1 MTSYLAIAGLALL
14 DLWLAVPAALSLK
27 LQPELAVLLIAS
39 TSSLGVVLAVYFSG
53 GLRNRFAV
61 KFGKESYLG
70 GRTAKY
76 MEKYGTT
83 GIGLLAPVVLG
94 PILTCVCAIALGAKP
109 RQLAVSTVA
118 GVVLWSFVIYLLM
131 IFNVMKAAAV

>member
-1 MTSYLAIAGLALL
+1 MTSYLAISGLALL
-14 DLWLAVPAALSLK
+14 DLWLAVPAALTLK
-27 LQPELAVLLIAS
+27 LRPELAVLLIAT
-39 TSSLGVVLAVYFSG
+39 TSSLGVVFAVYFSG
-53 GLRNRFAV
+53 GLRNRFAAR
-61 KFGKESYLG
+61 FGKQSYLG

-94 PILTCVCAIALGAKP
+94 PILTCICAIVLGAKP
-109 RQLAVSTVA
+109 RQLAISTVA

-131 IFNVMKAAAV
+131 IFKVVSASA

>member
-14 DLWLAVPAALSLK
+14 DLWLAVPAALALK
-27 LQPELAVLLIAS
+27 LQPGLAVLLIGT
-39 TSSLGVVLAVYFSG
+39 TSSIGVVVAVYFSG
-53 GLRNRFAV
+53 GLRNRFAA
-61 KFGKESYLG
+61 KFGKEGYLG

-76 MEKYGTT
+76 MEKFGTV

-118 GVVLWSFVIYLLM
+118 GVALWSGVIYILLAM
-131 IFNVMKAAAV
+131 NLMKSAVV

>member
-14 DLWLAVPAALSLK
+14 DLWLAMPAALTLK
-27 LQPELAVLLIAS
+27 LQPELAALLIAS
-39 TSSLGVVLAVYFSG
+39 TSSLGVVLAIYFSG
-53 GLRNRFAV
+53 ALRTRFAA

-76 MEKYGTT
+76 MDKYGTT

-94 PILTCVCAIALGAKP
+94 PILTCICAIALGAKP
-109 RQLAVSTVA
+109 RQLALSTVT
-118 GVVLWSFVIYLLM
+118 GVVLWSFVIYLLLAFDV
-131 IFNVMKAAAV
+131 IKSAAV

>member
-14 DLWLAVPAALSLK
+14 DLWLAVPAALALK

-39 TSSLGVVLAVYFSG
+39 TSSVGVVFAVYFSG
-53 GLRNRFAV
+53 GLRNRFAS
-61 KFGKESYLG
+61 KFGNGSYLG
-70 GRTAKY
+70 GRTEKY

-94 PILTCVCAIALGAKP
+94 PILTCICAIALGAKP
-109 RQLAVSTVA
+109 RQLAVSTIA
-118 GVVLWSFVIYLLM
+118 GVVLWSGVIYLLLV
-131 IFNVMKAAAV
+131 FNVLDKVAA